1 MFDSDTLRIAF
12 IAVIAVMVAKLV
24 LPKVPGVN
32 ALAAYL

>member
-1 MFDSDTLRIAF
+1 MLDRDTLRIAF
-12 IAVIAVMVAKLV
+12 IAVAAVMIAKLL